1 MPIAGWIRYWRSGM
15 TCSPLRDSIRGVHA
29 WPPAR
34 SRVRHDTNSVCRAK
48 THWRI
53 RLRYLS
59 PDRIEDRA
67 GAIRRRLSAREL
79 NPDVGQP
86 ETLGDSSLG
95 RHNAIRGDAAVMYAH
110 AAVHEDRVEI
120 GLSVI
125 QLEYRLTVLA
135 LVGPGAIL
143 DCRHGGFRRPLNL
156 SDVVE
161 KLGRGFW
168 RRFCPI
174 GHYALVGVANLA
186 IAARVS
192 ECRGRIAGIRNPH
205 AVKRDVECRL
215 ARGRRRH
222 ALTHR
227 AHVTIDALDSL
238 VRVLATRQARASCVH
253 LPVWLLGRSA
263 LAMTRL
269 AKLLGGLP

>member
-1 MPIAGWIRYWRSGM
+1 MLSRWGEHVMPERR
-15 TCSPLRDSIRGVHA
+15 
-29 WPPAR
+29 
-34 SRVRHDTNSVCRAK
+34 RVRHDTNSVCRGK
-48 THWRI
+48 THRRI

-59 PDRIEDRA
+59 PHRVENRA
-67 GAIRRRLSAREL
+67 GAIRSGLSTREL

-86 ETLGDSSLG
+86 KTLSDSPLG
-95 RHNAIRGDAAVMYAH
+95 RYGAIWRNAAVMHAH
-110 AAVHEDRVEI
+110 AAVHKDGVEI

-156 SDVVE
+156 PDVVE

-168 RRFCPI
+168 RRLRAI
-174 GHYALVGVANLA
+174 GHHALVGVANLA

-192 ECRGRIAGIRNPH
+192 ECRGRIAGIHNPH
-205 AVKRDVECRL
+205 AVKRDLECRL

-222 ALTHR
+222 ALADG
-227 AHVTIDALDSL
+227 AHVAVDALHSL

-253 LPVWLLGRSA
+253 LPVRLLGRSA

-269 AKLLGGLP
+269 AKLLGRLP